1 MNIQKTYILITTLI
15 LGFFIAI
22 QSRSFESVSNEFQRD
37 VKSNIFQEI
46 RILKEK
52 NESLRKEAKDLEDN
66 LNQFADQNSALGA
79 VEAEIEKYTKL
90 SGSTPIFGPG
100 VSVTVSGQI
109 TTPWVVDLVN
119 ALFNADS
126 EAVSVNGIRLT
137 NKSAGFDTLP
147 QGQILLNGS
156 VLSPPY
162 VFNALGES
170 SNIISILELPGGI
183 YSRLTAAIP
192 GLKIDS
198 ITKDIIQLN

>member
-46 RILKEK
+46 KILKEK
-52 NESLRKEAKDLEDN
+52 NESLRKEAEDLEDN
-66 LNQFADQNSALGA
+66 LNQFADQNSALSA

-90 SGSTPIFGPG
+90 SGSTPVFGSG